1 MSNSNLVTRW
11 WPANPTNY
19 TQGREGNRIQGIVV
33 HHGATT
39 SLDSI
44 GSTFARANRNGS
56 AHYGVGGNQVH
67 QYVDEANTTWHCNN
81 WWGNLRTV
89 SIETTNSTG
98 APNWEI
104 ASDTFETLVK
114 LVADIAKRNN
124 LGRLWINPKADMPV
138 LSGHKDWYGAITAC
152 PGPSLYPRLQEIADR
167 ANAINFPPVIEVK
180 PMIVWIDISPLEL
193 TAKEKIDIID
203 LDTGADKGDIQ
214 AGMVISNLVQ
224 ETTVNGKKYYRTL
237 YSKTKGFNNGIL
249 AEALELI
256 IAPVP
261 LDSTING
268 ETRETDV
275 EIKVP
280 TIEESRPIAENEV
293 KEEAKK
299 DDGFGDDLAPVPG
312 VKPGMKPEEV
322 QKLIEEHKKNMEK
335 AEEIIG
341 EVNKDMEFSPKTK
354 MIVYLLGDL
363 LIIAGTQAPLVVA
376 LVNTTDAVTFG
387 QLLGQLLLS
396 TGTMLLFTFKLL
408 KKKGEKNV

>member
-19 TQGREGNRIQGIVV
+19 NVGHEGNRIRGIVV

-67 QYVDEANTTWHCNN
+67 QYVDEANTTWHCTN
-81 WWGNLRTV
+81 WWGNLRTI

-104 ASDTFETLVK
+104 APDTFETLVK

-124 LGRLWINPKADMPV
+124 LGRLWINPKADMPT
-138 LSGHKDWYGAITAC
+138 LSGHRDWYGAITAC

-167 ANAINFPPVIEVK
+167 ANEINFPPIVAK
-180 PMIVWIDISPLEL
+180 PSIVWVDITPFALK
-193 TAKEKIDIID
+193 AKEKIDIID
-203 LDTGADKGDIQ
+203 LDTGADKGDIL

-224 ETTVNGKKYYRTL
+224 EATVNGKKYYRTL

-249 AEALELI
+249 AEALE
-256 IAPVP
+256 PVVDP
-261 LDSTING
+261 VSPESIING
-268 ETRETDV
+268 GVRETDV

-280 TIEESRPIAENEV
+280 IEEERRPITEKEV

-312 VKPGMKPEEV
+312 VKPGMSPEQV

-335 AEEIIG
+335 GQEIMEEAGKNI
-341 EVNKDMEFSPKTK
+341 EFSPKTK

-376 LVNTTDAVTFG
+376 LINTTDVVTFG

-408 KKKGEKNV
+408 KKKDK

>member
-19 TQGREGNRIQGIVV
+19 TQGREGNKIQGIVV

-44 GSTFARANRNGS
+44 GTAFARAGRNGS
-56 AHYGVGGNQVH
+56 AHYGVSNNQIH
-67 QYVDEANTTWHCNN
+67 QYVDEANTTWHCSN
-81 WWGNLRTV
+81 WWGNVRTV
-89 SIETTNSTG
+89 GIETTNSTG
-98 APNWEI
+98 APNWGI
-104 ASDTFETLVK
+104 APDTFETLVK

-124 LGRLWINPKADMPV
+124 LGKLWINPKADMPV
-138 LSGHKDWYGAITAC
+138 LSGHKDWYGASTVC

-167 ANAINFPPVIEVK
+167 ANVINFPPVVEVK
-180 PMIVWIDISPLEL
+180 PVIAWVNIEPLSL
-193 TAKEKIDIID
+193 KAKEKIDILD
-203 LDTGADKGDIQ
+203 LDTGAAKGNIQ
-214 AGMVISNLVQ
+214 AGMTISNLLQ
-224 ETTVNGKKYYRTL
+224 EATVNGKKYYRTL

-249 AEALELI
+249 AEALEPI
-256 IAPVP
+256 DTVISPE
-261 LDSTING
+261 SIING
-268 ETRETDV
+268 EARETDV

-280 TIEESRPIAENEV
+280 NEDEKRPITENEV

-299 DDGFGDDLAPVPG
+299 DDGFGDDIAPVPG

-335 AEEIIG
+335 AEQIIG
-341 EVNKDMEFSPKTK
+341 EVNKDMDFSPKTK

-376 LVNTTDAVTFG
+376 LINTTDAVTFG

>member
-19 TQGREGNRIQGIVV
+19 TQGREGNKIQGIVV
-33 HHGATT
+33 HHAAST
-39 SLDSI
+39 SLESI
-44 GSTFARANRNGS
+44 GAAFARAGRNGS

-67 QYVDEANTTWHCNN
+67 QYVDEANTTWHCSN
-81 WWGNLRTV
+81 WWGNVRTV
-89 SIETTNSTG
+89 GIETTNSTG

-104 ASDTFETLVK
+104 APDTFETLVK

-124 LGRLWINPKADMPV
+124 LGRLWINPKADMPT
-138 LSGHKDWYGAITAC
+138 LSGHKDWYGASTVC

-167 ANAINFPPVIEVK
+167 ANAINFPPVVAK
-180 PMIVWIDISPLEL
+180 PSIVWVDVTPFALK
-193 TAKEKIDIID
+193 AKTKVDIID
-203 LDTGADKGDIQ
+203 LDTGADKGDIL

-224 ETTVNGKKYYRTL
+224 EATVNGKKYYRTL

-249 AEALELI
+249 AELLESI
-256 IAPVP
+256 DTATSPGSV
-261 LDSTING
+261 ING
-268 ETRETDV
+268 EVRETNM
-275 EIKVP
+275 EIKAP
-280 TIEESRPIAENEV
+280 TEEEKRPITEKEV

-299 DDGFGDDLAPVPG
+299 DDGFGDDIAPVPG

-322 QKLIEEHKKNMEK
+322 QKLIEEQKKNMDK

>member
-11 WPANPTNY
+11 WPANTTNY
-19 TQGREGNRIQGIVV
+19 TKGREGNKIQGIVV
-33 HHGATT
+33 HHAAST

-44 GSTFARANRNGS
+44 GAAFARAGRNGS
-56 AHYGVGGNQVH
+56 AHYGVGGNQIH
-67 QYVDEANTTWHCNN
+67 QYVDEANTTWHCSN
-81 WWGNLRTV
+81 WWGNVRTIG
-89 SIETTNSTG
+89 IETTNSTG

-104 ASDTFETLVK
+104 APDTFETLVK

-124 LGRLWINPKADMPV
+124 LGKLWINPKADMPT
-138 LSGHKDWYGAITAC
+138 LSGHKDWYGASTVC

-167 ANAINFPPVIEVK
+167 ANAINFPPVVAK
-180 PMIVWIDISPLEL
+180 PSIVWVDITPFALK
-193 TAKEKIDIID
+193 AKEKIDIID
-203 LDTGADKGDIQ
+203 LDTGTDKGDIQ
-214 AGMVISNLVQ
+214 AGMIISNLVQ

-249 AEALELI
+249 AEALEPMDTVASPESI
-256 IAPVP
+256 
-261 LDSTING
+261 ING
-268 ETRETDV
+268 EARETDV
-275 EIKVP
+275 EIKVSNEDEKRHI
-280 TIEESRPIAENEV
+280 TEKEV

-299 DDGFGDDLAPVPG
+299 DDGFGDDIAPVPG

-322 QKLIEEHKKNMEK
+322 QKLIEEQKKNMKK

-376 LVNTTDAVTFG
+376 LINTTDAVTFG

-408 KKKGEKNV
+408 KKKGEQNV

>member
-19 TQGREGNRIQGIVV
+19 TNGREGNKIQGIVV
-33 HHGATT
+33 HHAAST
-39 SLDSI
+39 SLDS
-44 GSTFARANRNGS
+44 NGS

-67 QYVDEANTTWHCNN
+67 QYVDEANTTWHCSN
-81 WWGNLRTV
+81 WWGNVRTV
-89 SIETTNSTG
+89 GIETTNSTG

-104 ASDTFETLVK
+104 TPDTFETLVK

-124 LGRLWINPKADMPV
+124 LGRLWINPKADMPT
-138 LSGHKDWYGAITAC
+138 LSGHKDWYGASTVC

-167 ANAINFPPVIEVK
+167 ANEINFPPIVAK
-180 PMIVWIDISPLEL
+180 PSIVWVDITPFALK
-193 TAKEKIDIID
+193 AKEKIDIID

-214 AGMVISNLVQ
+214 AEMVISNLVQ
-224 ETTVNGKKYYRTL
+224 EATVNGKKYYRTL

-249 AEALELI
+249 AEALESV
-256 IAPVP
+256 IAPVSP
-261 LDSTING
+261 ESIING
-268 ETRETDV
+268 GVRETDV

-280 TIEESRPIAENEV
+280 TEEEKRPITEKEV

-299 DDGFGDDLAPVPG
+299 DNGFGDDIAPVPG
-312 VKPGMKPEEV
+312 VKPGMKPEQV

-335 AEEIIG
+335 AKEIIG

-376 LVNTTDAVTFG
+376 LINTTDAVTFG

-408 KKKGEKNV
+408 KKKDK

>member
-1 MSNSNLVTRW
+1 MSNSNLTTRW

-19 TQGREGNRIQGIVV
+19 TKGREGNKIQGIVV
-33 HHGATT
+33 HHAAST

-44 GSTFARANRNGS
+44 GAAFCSCRTYGS
-56 AHYGVGGNQVH
+56 AHYGVGGNQIH
-67 QYVDEANTTWHCNN
+67 QYVDEANTTWHCSN
-81 WWGNLRTV
+81 WWGNVRTV
-89 SIETTNSTG
+89 GIETTNSTG
-98 APNWEI
+98 APNWDI

-124 LGRLWINPKADMPV
+124 LGKLWINPKADMPT
-138 LSGHKDWYGAITAC
+138 LSGHKDWYGAATVC

-167 ANAINFPPVIEVK
+167 ANAINFPPVVEK
-180 PMIVWIDISPLEL
+180 PSIVWVDITPFALK
-193 TAKEKIDIID
+193 AKEKIDILD

-224 ETTVNGKKYYRTL
+224 ETIVNGQKYYRTL

-249 AEALELI
+249 AEALEPI
-256 IAPVP
+256 DTATSPESI
-261 LDSTING
+261 ING
-268 ETRETDV
+268 EARETDV
-275 EIKVP
+275 EIKIP
-280 TIEESRPIAENEV
+280 NDDEKRPITEKEV

-299 DDGFGDDLAPVPG
+299 DDGFDDDLAPVPG
-312 VKPGMKPEEV
+312 VKPGMKPEQV
-322 QKLIEEHKKNMEK
+322 QKLIEEQKKNMEK
-335 AEEIIG
+335 AEEIID

-376 LVNTTDAVTFG
+376 LINTTDVVTFG

>member
-19 TQGREGNRIQGIVV
+19 NVGHEGNGIQGIVV

-67 QYVDEANTTWHCNN
+67 QYVDEANTTWHCTN
-81 WWGNLRTV
+81 WFGNLRTV

-104 ASDTFETLVK
+104 APDTFETLVK

-124 LGRLWINPKADMPV
+124 LGKLWINPNADMPR

-167 ANAINFPPVIEVK
+167 ANEINFPPSVAK
-180 PMIVWIDISPLEL
+180 PSIVWVDITPFALK
-193 TAKEKIDIID
+193 AKEKIDIID
-203 LDTGADKGDIQ
+203 LDTGADKGDIK

-224 ETTVNGKKYYRTL
+224 EATVNGKKYYRTL

-249 AEALELI
+249 AELLEPI
-256 IAPVP
+256 DTATSP
-261 LDSTING
+261 DSVING
-268 ETRETDV
+268 EVRETDV

-280 TIEESRPIAENEV
+280 TEEEKRPITEKEV

-322 QKLIEEHKKNMEK
+322 QKLIEEHKKIMEK
-335 AEEIIG
+335 GQEIMEEAGKNI
-341 EVNKDMEFSPKTK
+341 EFSARTKT
-354 MIVYLLGDL
+354 IVYLLGDL

-376 LVNTTDAVTFG
+376 LVNTTDVVTFG

-408 KKKGEKNV
+408 KKKDK

>member
-19 TQGREGNRIQGIVV
+19 TGGREGNKIQGIVV
-33 HHGATT
+33 HHAAST

-44 GSTFARANRNGS
+44 GAAFARAGRNGS
-56 AHYGVGGNQVH
+56 AHYGVRGNQIH
-67 QYVDEANTTWHCNN
+67 QYVDEANTTWHCSN
-81 WWGNLRTV
+81 WWGNVRTV
-89 SIETTNSTG
+89 GIETTNSTG

-124 LGRLWINPKADMPV
+124 LGRLWINPKADMPT
-138 LSGHKDWYGAITAC
+138 LSGHKDWYGAATVC

-167 ANAINFPPVIEVK
+167 ANAINFPPVVEK
-180 PMIVWIDISPLEL
+180 PSIVWVDITPFALE
-193 TAKEKIDIID
+193 AKEKIDILD

-224 ETTVNGKKYYRTL
+224 ETIVNGQKYYRTL

-249 AEALELI
+249 AEALEPI
-256 IAPVP
+256 DTATSPESI
-261 LDSTING
+261 ING
-268 ETRETDV
+268 EARETDV
-275 EIKVP
+275 EIKVSNEDEKRHI
-280 TIEESRPIAENEV
+280 TEKEV

-299 DDGFGDDLAPVPG
+299 DDGFGDDIAPVPG

-322 QKLIEEHKKNMEK
+322 QKLIEEQKKSMEK
-335 AEEIIG
+335 AEDIID

-376 LVNTTDAVTFG
+376 LINTTDAVTFG

-408 KKKGEKNV
+408 KKKGEQNV

>member
-11 WPANPTNY
+11 WPANQTNY
-19 TQGREGNRIQGIVV
+19 TKGREGNKIQGIVV
-33 HHGATT
+33 HHAAST

-44 GSTFARANRNGS
+44 GMAFSRAGRNGS
-56 AHYGVGGNQVH
+56 AHYGVGGNQIH
-67 QYVDEANTTWHCNN
+67 QYVDEADTTWHCSN
-81 WWGNLRTV
+81 WWGNVRTV
-89 SIETTNSTG
+89 GIETTNSTG

-104 ASDTFETLVK
+104 APDTFETLVK

-124 LGRLWINPKADMPV
+124 LGKIWINPNADMPT

-167 ANAINFPPVIEVK
+167 ANEINFPPIVAK
-180 PMIVWIDISPLEL
+180 PSIAWVDITPFALK
-193 TAKEKIDIID
+193 AKEKIDIID
-203 LDTGADKGDIQ
+203 LDTGADKGDIL

-224 ETTVNGKKYYRTL
+224 EATVNGKKYYRTL

-249 AEALELI
+249 AEALEPVV
-256 IAPVP
+256 APVSP
-261 LDSTING
+261 ESIING
-268 ETRETDV
+268 GVKETKA
-275 EIKVP
+275 EIKVS
-280 TIEESRPIAENEV
+280 TEYEKRPITEKEV

-299 DDGFGDDLAPVPG
+299 DNGFGDDPAPVPE
-312 VKPGMKPEEV
+312 VKPGMKPEQV
-322 QKLIEEHKKNMEK
+322 QKLIEEHKNNMEK
-335 AEEIIG
+335 GQEIMEEAGKNI
-341 EVNKDMEFSPKTK
+341 EFSARTK

-376 LVNTTDAVTFG
+376 LINTTDAVTFG

-408 KKKGEKNV
+408 KKKDK

>member
-19 TQGREGNRIQGIVV
+19 NVGHEGNRIQGIVV

-67 QYVDEANTTWHCNN
+67 QYVDEANTTWHCTN
-81 WWGNLRTV
+81 WFGNLRTV

-104 ASDTFETLVK
+104 APDTFETLVK

-124 LGRLWINPKADMPV
+124 LGKLWINPNADMPT
-138 LSGHKDWYGAITAC
+138 LSGHKDWYGAITVC

-167 ANAINFPPVIEVK
+167 ANEINFPPIVAK
-180 PMIVWIDISPLEL
+180 PSIAWVDITPFALK
-193 TAKEKIDIID
+193 AKEKIDIID
-203 LDTGADKGDIQ
+203 LDTGADKGDIL

-224 ETTVNGKKYYRTL
+224 EATVNGKKYYRTL

-249 AEALELI
+249 AEALESV
-256 IAPVP
+256 IAPVSP
-261 LDSTING
+261 ESIING
-268 ETRETDV
+268 GVRETDV

-280 TIEESRPIAENEV
+280 TEEEKRPITEKEVDIRYIAELMGHESLDTTKMYTHFSNP
-293 KEEAKK
+293 KLKK
-299 DDGFGDDLAPVPG
+299 
-312 VKPGMKPEEV
+312 
-322 QKLIEEHKKNMEK
+322 IYEK
-335 AEEIIG
+335 ALA
-341 EVNKDMEFSPKTK
+341 NF
-354 MIVYLLGDL
+354 
-363 LIIAGTQAPLVVA
+363 
-376 LVNTTDAVTFG
+376 
-387 QLLGQLLLS
+387 
-396 TGTMLLFTFKLL
+396 
-408 KKKGEKNV
+408 

>member
-1 MSNSNLVTRW
+1 MSNSNLATRW
-11 WPANPTNY
+11 WLANHTNY
-19 TQGREGNRIQGIVV
+19 TNGREGNKIQGIVV
-33 HHGATT
+33 HHAAST

-44 GSTFARANRNGS
+44 GAAFARAGRNGS
-56 AHYGVGGNQVH
+56 AHYGVAGDQVH

-104 ASDTFETLVK
+104 APDTFETLVK

-124 LGRLWINPKADMPV
+124 LGKLWVNPNADMPT
-138 LSGHKDWYGAITAC
+138 LSGHKDWYGAATVC
-152 PGPSLYPRLQEIADR
+152 PGPSLYPRLQEIANR
-167 ANAINFPPVIEVK
+167 ATAINFPPEPQRTPV
-180 PMIVWIDISPLEL
+180 VWVDITPFALK
-193 TAKEKIDIID
+193 AKTKVDIID

-214 AGMVISNLVQ
+214 AGIVISNLVQ
-224 ETTVNGKKYYRTL
+224 ETTAVGKKYYRTL

-249 AEALELI
+249 AEALEPVV
-256 IAPVP
+256 APVSP
-261 LDSTING
+261 DSVING
-268 ETRETDV
+268 GVKETKA
-275 EIKVP
+275 EIKVS
-280 TIEESRPIAENEV
+280 TEEEKRPITEKEV

-299 DDGFGDDLAPVPG
+299 DDGFGDDIAPVPG
-312 VKPGMKPEEV
+312 VKPGMKPEQV

-354 MIVYLLGDL
+354 MVVYLLGDL

-376 LVNTTDAVTFG
+376 LINTTDIVTFG

-408 KKKGEKNV
+408 KKKDK

>member
-11 WPANPTNY
+11 WSANPTNY
-19 TQGREGNRIQGIVV
+19 NVGHEGNRIQGIVV

-67 QYVDEANTTWHCNN
+67 QYVDEANTTWHCTN
-81 WWGNLRTV
+81 WFGNLRTV

-104 ASDTFETLVK
+104 APDTFETLVK

-124 LGRLWINPKADMPV
+124 LGRLWINPKADMPT

-167 ANAINFPPVIEVK
+167 ANAINFPPVVAK
-180 PMIVWIDISPLEL
+180 PSIVWVDITPFALK
-193 TAKEKIDIID
+193 AKAKVDIID

-214 AGMVISNLVQ
+214 AGIVISNLVQ

-249 AEALELI
+249 AEALEPVV
-256 IAPVP
+256 APVP
-261 LDSTING
+261 PESIING
-268 ETRETDV
+268 GVKETKA
-275 EIKVP
+275 EIKVS
-280 TIEESRPIAENEV
+280 TEYEKRPITEKEV

-322 QKLIEEHKKNMEK
+322 QKLIEEHKKNMEEAK
-335 AEEIIG
+335 EIID

-354 MIVYLLGDL
+354 MVVYLLGDL

-376 LVNTTDAVTFG
+376 LINTTDVVTFG

-408 KKKGEKNV
+408 KKKDK

>member
-1 MSNSNLVTRW
+1 MSNSNLVKRW
-11 WPANPTNY
+11 WSANSTNY
-19 TQGREGNRIQGIVV
+19 NVGREGNKVQGIVV
-33 HHGATT
+33 HHAAST

-44 GSTFARANRNGS
+44 GSTFARAYRNGS
-56 AHYGVGGNQVH
+56 AHYGVGGNQIH
-67 QYVDEANTTWHCNN
+67 QYVDENNTTWHCNN

-104 ASDTFETLVK
+104 APDTFETLVK
-114 LVADIAKRNN
+114 MVADIAKRNN
-124 LGRLWINPKADMPV
+124 LGKLWVNPNADMPT
-138 LSGHKDWYGAITAC
+138 LSGHKDWYGASTVC

-167 ANAINFPPVIEVK
+167 ANAINFPPEPQRVPV
-180 PMIVWIDISPLEL
+180 VWIDITPFALK
-193 TAKEKIDIID
+193 AKTKVDIID

-224 ETTVNGKKYYRTL
+224 EATVNGKKYYRTL

-249 AEALELI
+249 AEALEPVV
-256 IAPVP
+256 APVSP
-261 LDSTING
+261 ESIING
-268 ETRETDV
+268 GVRETDV

-280 TIEESRPIAENEV
+280 TEEEKRPITEKEV

-312 VKPGMKPEEV
+312 VKPGMKPEQV

-341 EVNKDMEFSPKTK
+341 EVNKDMEFSPRTK

-376 LVNTTDAVTFG
+376 LINTTDVVTFG

-408 KKKGEKNV
+408 KKKDK

>member
-19 TQGREGNRIQGIVV
+19 TGGREGNKIQGIVV
-33 HHGATT
+33 HHAAST

-44 GSTFARANRNGS
+44 GAAFARAGRNGS
-56 AHYGVGGNQVH
+56 AHYGVGGNQIH
-67 QYVDEANTTWHCNN
+67 QYVDEANTTWHCSN
-81 WWGNLRTV
+81 WWGNVRTV
-89 SIETTNSTG
+89 GIETTNSTG

-104 ASDTFETLVK
+104 APDTFETLVK

-124 LGRLWINPKADMPV
+124 LGKLWINPKADMPT
-138 LSGHKDWYGAITAC
+138 LSGHKDWYGASTVC

-167 ANAINFPPVIEVK
+167 ANAINFPPVVESKPVVVWVNIE
-180 PMIVWIDISPLEL
+180 PLAL
-193 TAKEKIDIID
+193 KAKEKIDIID
-203 LDTGADKGDIQ
+203 LDTGADKGDIL

-224 ETTVNGKKYYRTL
+224 EATVNGKKYYRTL

-249 AEALELI
+249 AEALEPMV
-256 IAPVP
+256 APVSP
-261 LDSTING
+261 DSVING
-268 ETRETDV
+268 GVKETKP
-275 EIKVP
+275 EIKVS
-280 TIEESRPIAENEV
+280 TEEEKRPITEKEV

-299 DDGFGDDLAPVPG
+299 DDGFGDDIAPVPG

-322 QKLIEEHKKNMEK
+322 QKLIEEQKKNMEK
-335 AEEIIG
+335 SEEIID

-376 LVNTTDAVTFG
+376 LVNTTDVVTFG

>member
-19 TQGREGNRIQGIVV
+19 NVGHEGNRIQGIVV

-56 AHYGVGGNQVH
+56 AHYGVCGNQVH
-67 QYVDEANTTWHCNN
+67 QYVDEANTAWHCTN
-81 WWGNLRTV
+81 WFGNLRTV

-104 ASDTFETLVK
+104 APDTFETLVK

-124 LGRLWINPKADMPV
+124 LGKLWINPNADMPT
-138 LSGHKDWYGAITAC
+138 LSGHKDWYGAITVC

-167 ANAINFPPVIEVK
+167 ANEINFPPIVAK
-180 PMIVWIDISPLEL
+180 PSIVWVDITPFALK
-193 TAKEKIDIID
+193 AKEKIDIID
-203 LDTGADKGDIQ
+203 LDTGADKGDIL

-224 ETTVNGKKYYRTL
+224 EATVNGKKYYRTL

-249 AEALELI
+249 AEALE
-256 IAPVP
+256 PVVSSVSP
-261 LDSTING
+261 ESIING
-268 ETRETDV
+268 GVRETDV

-280 TIEESRPIAENEV
+280 TEEEKRPITEKEV

-312 VKPGMKPEEV
+312 VKPGMKPEQV
-322 QKLIEEHKKNMEK
+322 QKLIEEHKKNMDK

-408 KKKGEKNV
+408 KKKDK

>member
-19 TQGREGNRIQGIVV
+19 TRGHEGNKIQGIVV
-33 HHGATT
+33 HHAAST

-44 GSTFARANRNGS
+44 GIAFARAGRNGS

-67 QYVDEANTTWHCNN
+67 QYVDETNTTWHCSN
-81 WWGNLRTV
+81 WWGNVRTIG
-89 SIETTNSTG
+89 IETTNSTG
-98 APNWEI
+98 APSWEI
-104 ASDTFETLVK
+104 APDTFETLVK

-124 LGRLWINPKADMPV
+124 LGKLWINPKADMPT
-138 LSGHKDWYGAITAC
+138 LSGHKDWYGATTVC

-167 ANAINFPPVIEVK
+167 ANAINYPPVVVK
-180 PMIVWIDISPLEL
+180 PSIVWVDVTPFALK
-193 TAKEKIDIID
+193 AKAKVDIID

-237 YSKTKGFNNGIL
+237 YSKAKGFNNGIL
-249 AEALELI
+249 AEALE
-256 IAPVP
+256 PVVVP
-261 LDSTING
+261 VSPESVING
-268 ETRETDV
+268 EARETDV

-280 TIEESRPIAENEV
+280 SEEEKRPITEKEV

-299 DDGFGDDLAPVPG
+299 DDGLGDDLAPVPG
-312 VKPGMKPEEV
+312 VKPGMSPEQV

-335 AEEIIG
+335 GQEIMEEAGKNI
-341 EVNKDMEFSPKTK
+341 EFSEKTK
-354 MIVYLLGDL
+354 VAVYLLGDL

-376 LVNTTDAVTFG
+376 LLNTTDTVTFG

-408 KKKGEKNV
+408 KKKGDKNV

>member
-19 TQGREGNRIQGIVV
+19 TRSREGHRIEGIVV

-44 GSTFARANRNGS
+44 GSSFARAGRNGS
-56 AHYGVGGNQVH
+56 AHYGIVGNQVH
-67 QYVDEANTTWHCNN
+67 QYVDETSTTWHCNN
-81 WWGNLRTV
+81 WFGNTRTV

-104 ASDTFETLVK
+104 APDTFETLVK

-124 LGRLWINPKADMPV
+124 LGRLWINPKADMPT
-138 LSGHKDWYGAITAC
+138 LSGHKDWYGAATVC

-167 ANAINFPPVIEVK
+167 ANAINFPPVVVK
-180 PMIVWIDISPLEL
+180 PVIAWVDITPLVL
-193 TAKEKIDIID
+193 KAKTKVDIID

-214 AGMVISNLVQ
+214 AGLVISNLVQ

-237 YSKTKGFNNGIL
+237 YSKTNGFNNGIL
-249 AEALELI
+249 AEALEPVV
-256 IAPVP
+256 APVSP
-261 LDSTING
+261 ESIING
-268 ETRETDV
+268 GVKETKA
-275 EIKVP
+275 EIKVS
-280 TIEESRPIAENEV
+280 TEEEKRPITEKEV

-322 QKLIEEHKKNMEK
+322 QKLIEEHKKNMEEAK
-335 AEEIIG
+335 EIID

-354 MIVYLLGDL
+354 MVVYLLGDL

-376 LVNTTDAVTFG
+376 LINTTDVVTFG

-408 KKKGEKNV
+408 KKKDK

>member
-11 WPANPTNY
+11 WPANQTNY
-19 TQGREGNRIQGIVV
+19 NWGREGKKIQGIVV

-56 AHYGVGGNQVH
+56 AHYGVGGSQIH
-67 QYVDEANTTWHCNN
+67 QYVDEANTAWHCTN
-81 WWGNLRTV
+81 WYGNTRTV
-89 SIETTNSTG
+89 SVETTNSTG

-104 ASDTFETLVK
+104 APDAFETLVK

-138 LSGHKDWYGAITAC
+138 LSGHKDWYGASTVC

-167 ANAINFPPVIEVK
+167 ANAINFPPVVAK
-180 PMIVWIDISPLEL
+180 PSIIWVDITPFALK
-193 TAKEKIDIID
+193 AKEKIGIID

-214 AGMVISNLVQ
+214 AGVVISNLVQ
-224 ETTVNGKKYYRTL
+224 EATVNGKKYYRTL

-249 AEALELI
+249 AEALE
-256 IAPVP
+256 PVNTEASP
-261 LDSTING
+261 ESIING
-268 ETRETDV
+268 EARETDV
-275 EIKVP
+275 EIKIP
-280 TIEESRPIAENEV
+280 NDDEKRPITEKEV

-299 DDGFGDDLAPVPG
+299 DDGFGDDIAPVPG

-335 AEEIIG
+335 AEQIIG

-376 LVNTTDAVTFG
+376 LINTTDAATFG

>member
-19 TQGREGNRIQGIVV
+19 NVGHEGNRIQGIVV

-67 QYVDEANTTWHCNN
+67 QYVDEANTTWHCTN
-81 WWGNLRTV
+81 WFGNLRTV

-104 ASDTFETLVK
+104 APDTFETLVK

-124 LGRLWINPKADMPV
+124 LGKLWINPNADMPT

-167 ANAINFPPVIEVK
+167 ANEINFPPIVAK
-180 PMIVWIDISPLEL
+180 PSIAWVDITPFALK
-193 TAKEKIDIID
+193 AKEKIDIID
-203 LDTGADKGDIQ
+203 LDTGADKGDIL

-224 ETTVNGKKYYRTL
+224 EATVNGKKYYRTL

-249 AEALELI
+249 AEALEPVV
-256 IAPVP
+256 APVSP
-261 LDSTING
+261 ESIING
-268 ETRETDV
+268 GVRETDV
-275 EIKVP
+275 EIK
-280 TIEESRPIAENEV
+280 ISDEYEKRPITEKEV

-299 DDGFGDDLAPVPG
+299 DDGFGDDIAPVPG

-322 QKLIEEHKKNMEK
+322 QKLIEEHKKNMEEAK
-335 AEEIIG
+335 EIID

-376 LVNTTDAVTFG
+376 LINTTDAVTFG

-408 KKKGEKNV
+408 KKKDK

>member
-19 TQGREGNRIQGIVV
+19 NVGHEGNRIQGIVV

-67 QYVDEANTTWHCNN
+67 QYVDEANTAWHCTN
-81 WWGNLRTV
+81 WFGNLRTV

-104 ASDTFETLVK
+104 APDTFETLVK

-124 LGRLWINPKADMPV
+124 LGKLWINPNADMPT
-138 LSGHKDWYGAITAC
+138 LSGHKDWYGAITVC

-167 ANAINFPPVIEVK
+167 ANEINFPPIVAK
-180 PMIVWIDISPLEL
+180 PSIVWVDITPFALK
-193 TAKEKIDIID
+193 AKEKIDIID
-203 LDTGADKGDIQ
+203 LDTGADKGDIL

-224 ETTVNGKKYYRTL
+224 EATVNGKKYYRTL

-249 AEALELI
+249 AEALESV
-256 IAPVP
+256 IAPVSP
-261 LDSTING
+261 ESIING
-268 ETRETDV
+268 GVRETDV

-280 TIEESRPIAENEV
+280 NEEEKRPITEKEV

-299 DDGFGDDLAPVPG
+299 DNGFGDDIAPVPG
-312 VKPGMKPEEV
+312 VKPGMNPEQV
-322 QKLIEEHKKNMEK
+322 QKLIEEHKKNMDK
-335 AEEIIG
+335 AEEIID
-341 EVNKDMEFSPKTK
+341 EVGKNIEFSPKTK

-376 LVNTTDAVTFG
+376 LINTTDVVTFG

-408 KKKGEKNV
+408 KKKDK

>member
-1 MSNSNLVTRW
+1 MSNSNLVTKW
-11 WPANPTNY
+11 WPANQTNY
-19 TQGREGNRIQGIVV
+19 NWGREGKKIQGIVV

-56 AHYGVGGNQVH
+56 AHYGVGGSQVH
-67 QYVDEANTTWHCNN
+67 QYVDEANTTWHCTN
-81 WWGNLRTV
+81 WYGNTRTV
-89 SIETTNSTG
+89 SIETTNSTA
-98 APNWEI
+98 APDWEI
-104 ASDTFETLVK
+104 APDTFETLVK

-138 LSGHKDWYGAITAC
+138 LSGHKDWYGASTVC

-180 PMIVWIDISPLEL
+180 PMIAWIDISPLEL

-256 IAPVP
+256 VAPVP
-261 LDSTING
+261 LGSTING

-280 TIEESRPIAENEV
+280 TIEESRPITENEV

-354 MIVYLLGDL
+354 MIVY
-363 LIIAGTQAPLVVA
+363 
-376 LVNTTDAVTFG
+376 
-387 QLLGQLLLS
+387 
-396 TGTMLLFTFKLL
+396 
-408 KKKGEKNV
+408 

>member
-1 MSNSNLVTRW
+1 MSNSNLTTRW

-19 TQGREGNRIQGIVV
+19 NVGHEGNRIQGIVV

-44 GSTFARANRNGS
+44 GSTFARAYRNGS
-56 AHYGVGGNQVH
+56 AHYGVGGNHIH
-67 QYVDEANTTWHCNN
+67 QYVDEANTTWHCTN
-81 WWGNLRTV
+81 WFGNLRTV
-89 SIETTNSTG
+89 SVETTNSTG

-104 ASDTFETLVK
+104 APDTFETLVK

-124 LGRLWINPKADMPV
+124 LGKLWINPKADMPT
-138 LSGHKDWYGAITAC
+138 LSGHKDWYGAITVC

-167 ANAINFPPVIEVK
+167 ANEINFPPIVAK
-180 PMIVWIDISPLEL
+180 PSIVWVDITPFALK
-193 TAKEKIDIID
+193 AKEKIDIID

-224 ETTVNGKKYYRTL
+224 EATVNGKKYYRTL

-249 AEALELI
+249 AEALEPVV
-256 IAPVP
+256 APVSP
-261 LDSTING
+261 DSVING
-268 ETRETDV
+268 GARETDV
-275 EIKVP
+275 EIK
-280 TIEESRPIAENEV
+280 ISDEYEKRPITEKEV

-322 QKLIEEHKKNMEK
+322 QKLIEEHKNNMEK
-335 AEEIIG
+335 GQEIMEEAGKNI
-341 EVNKDMEFSPKTK
+341 EFSPKTK

-376 LVNTTDAVTFG
+376 LLNTTDPVTFG

>member
-19 TQGREGNRIQGIVV
+19 TRGREGNKIQGIVV
-33 HHGATT
+33 HHAAST

-44 GSTFARANRNGS
+44 GMAFARAGRNGS

-67 QYVDEANTTWHCNN
+67 QYVDEANTTWHCSN
-81 WWGNLRTV
+81 WWGNVRTIG
-89 SIETTNSTG
+89 IETTNSTG

-104 ASDTFETLVK
+104 APDTFETLVK

-124 LGRLWINPKADMPV
+124 LGKLWINPKADMPT
-138 LSGHKDWYGAITAC
+138 LSGHKDWYGAITVC

-167 ANAINFPPVIEVK
+167 ANVINFPPVVVK
-180 PMIVWIDISPLEL
+180 PSIVWVDVTPFALK
-193 TAKEKIDIID
+193 AKEKIDIID

-249 AEALELI
+249 AEALE
-256 IAPVP
+256 AVNTAASPESV
-261 LDSTING
+261 ING
-268 ETRETDV
+268 EARETDV

-280 TIEESRPIAENEV
+280 SEEEKRPITEKEV

-312 VKPGMKPEEV
+312 VKPGMKPEQV
-322 QKLIEEHKKNMEK
+322 QKLIEEHKNNMEK
-335 AEEIIG
+335 GQEIMEEAGKNI
-341 EVNKDMEFSPKTK
+341 EFSARTK

-363 LIIAGTQAPLVVA
+363 LIITGTQAPLVVA
-376 LVNTTDAVTFG
+376 LINTTDVVTFG

>member
-19 TQGREGNRIQGIVV
+19 TNGRESNKIQGIVV
-33 HHGATT
+33 HHAAST

-44 GSTFARANRNGS
+44 GAAFARAGRNGS

-67 QYVDEANTTWHCNN
+67 QYVDEVNTTWHCSN
-81 WWGNLRTV
+81 WWGNVRTV
-89 SIETTNSTG
+89 GIETTNSTG
-98 APNWEI
+98 APNWDI
-104 ASDTFETLVK
+104 APDTFETLVK

-124 LGRLWINPKADMPV
+124 LGKLWINPKADMPT
-138 LSGHKDWYGAITAC
+138 LSGHKDWYGASTVC

-167 ANAINFPPVIEVK
+167 ANAINFPPVVAK
-180 PMIVWIDISPLEL
+180 PSIIWVDITPFALK
-193 TAKEKIDIID
+193 AKEKIDIID
-203 LDTGADKGDIQ
+203 LDTSADKGDIL

-224 ETTVNGKKYYRTL
+224 EATVNGKKYYRTL

-249 AEALELI
+249 AEALEPMV
-256 IAPVP
+256 APVSP
-261 LDSTING
+261 DSVING
-268 ETRETDV
+268 GVKETKP
-275 EIKVP
+275 EIKVS
-280 TIEESRPIAENEV
+280 TEEEKQPITEKEV

-322 QKLIEEHKKNMEK
+322 QKLIEEHRKNMEK
-335 AEEIIG
+335 GQEIMEEAG
-341 EVNKDMEFSPKTK
+341 AAMEFSPRTK

-363 LIIAGTQAPLVVA
+363 LIIAGTQAPLVIA
-376 LVNTTDAVTFG
+376 LLNTTDPVTFG

>member
-1 MSNSNLVTRW
+1 MSNSNLVARW

-19 TQGREGNRIQGIVV
+19 TNGREGNKIQGIVT
-33 HHGATT
+33 HHAAST

-44 GSTFARANRNGS
+44 GAAFARAGRNGS
-56 AHYGVGGNQVH
+56 AHYGVAGNQVH

-104 ASDTFETLVK
+104 APDTFETLVK

-124 LGRLWINPKADMPV
+124 LGKLWVNPNADMPT
-138 LSGHKDWYGAITAC
+138 LSGHKDWYGASTVC

-167 ANAINFPPVIEVK
+167 ANAINFPPESQRVSV
-180 PMIVWIDISPLEL
+180 VWVDITPFALKAR
-193 TAKEKIDIID
+193 TKVDIID

-214 AGMVISNLVQ
+214 AGMVINNLVQ
-224 ETTVNGKKYYRTL
+224 EATVNGKKYYRTL

-249 AEALELI
+249 AEALE
-256 IAPVP
+256 PVNTATSP
-261 LDSTING
+261 DSIING
-268 ETRETDV
+268 GVRETDV
-275 EIKVP
+275 EIRVS
-280 TIEESRPIAENEV
+280 TEEEKRPITEKEV

-299 DDGFGDDLAPVPG
+299 DNGFGDDIAPVPG
-312 VKPGMKPEEV
+312 VKPGMKPEQV

-335 AEEIIG
+335 AEEIID
-341 EVNKDMEFSPKTK
+341 EVGKNIEFSPKTK

-376 LVNTTDAVTFG
+376 LINTTDAVTFG

-408 KKKGEKNV
+408 KKKDK

>member
-19 TQGREGNRIQGIVV
+19 TKGREGNKIQGIVV
-33 HHGATT
+33 HHAAST

-44 GSTFARANRNGS
+44 GAAFARAGRNGS
-56 AHYGVGGNQVH
+56 AHYGVGGNQIH
-67 QYVDEANTTWHCNN
+67 QYVDEANTTWHCSN
-81 WWGNLRTV
+81 WWGNVRTV
-89 SIETTNSTG
+89 GIETTNSTG

-104 ASDTFETLVK
+104 APDTFETLVK

-124 LGRLWINPKADMPV
+124 LGKLWINPKADIPT
-138 LSGHKDWYGAITAC
+138 LSGHKDWYGASTVC

-167 ANAINFPPVIEVK
+167 ANAINFPPVVAK
-180 PMIVWIDISPLEL
+180 PSIIWVDITPFALK
-193 TAKEKIDIID
+193 AKEKIDIID
-203 LDTGADKGDIQ
+203 LDTGADKGDLQ
-214 AGMVISNLVQ
+214 AGVVISNLVQ
-224 ETTVNGKKYYRTL
+224 EATVNGKKYYRTL

-249 AEALELI
+249 AEALE
-256 IAPVP
+256 PVNTEASP
-261 LDSTING
+261 ESIING
-268 ETRETDV
+268 EARETDV

-280 TIEESRPIAENEV
+280 NDDEKRPITEKEV

-299 DDGFGDDLAPVPG
+299 DDGFDDDLAPVPG
-312 VKPGMKPEEV
+312 VKPGMKPEQV
-322 QKLIEEHKKNMEK
+322 QKLIEEQKKNMEK
-335 AEEIIG
+335 SEEIID
-341 EVNKDMEFSPKTK
+341 EVNKDMEFSPKAK

>member
-11 WPANPTNY
+11 WPANLTNY
-19 TQGREGNRIQGIVV
+19 TKGRDSNKIQGIVV
-33 HHGATT
+33 HHAAST

-44 GSTFARANRNGS
+44 GMAFSRAGRNGS
-56 AHYGVGGNQVH
+56 AHYGVGGNQIH
-67 QYVDEANTTWHCNN
+67 QYVDEADTTWHCTN
-81 WWGNLRTV
+81 WYGNTRTV
-89 SIETTNSTG
+89 SIETTNSTA
-98 APNWEI
+98 APDWEI
-104 ASDTFETLVK
+104 APDTFETLVK

-138 LSGHKDWYGAITAC
+138 LSGHKDWYGASTVC

-180 PMIVWIDISPLEL
+180 PMIAWIDISPLEL

-256 IAPVP
+256 VTPVP

-280 TIEESRPIAENEV
+280 TIEESRPITENEV

-299 DDGFGDDLAPVPG
+299 DDGFGDDLSPVPG

-341 EVNKDMEFSPKTK
+341 EVSKDMEFSTKTK

-376 LVNTTDAVTFG
+376 LINTTDAVTFG

-408 KKKGEKNV
+408 KKKDK

>member
-19 TQGREGNRIQGIVV
+19 TQGREGNKIQGIVV
-33 HHGATT
+33 HHAAST
-39 SLDSI
+39 SLESI
-44 GSTFARANRNGS
+44 GAAFARAGRNGS

-67 QYVDEANTTWHCNN
+67 QYVDEANTTWHCSN
-81 WWGNLRTV
+81 WWGNVRTV
-89 SIETTNSTG
+89 GIETTNSTG

-104 ASDTFETLVK
+104 APDTFETLVK

-124 LGRLWINPKADMPV
+124 LGRLWINPKADMPT
-138 LSGHKDWYGAITAC
+138 LSGHKDWYGASTVC

-167 ANAINFPPVIEVK
+167 ANAINFPPVVAK
-180 PMIVWIDISPLEL
+180 PSIVWVDVTPFALK
-193 TAKEKIDIID
+193 AKTKVDIID
-203 LDTGADKGDIQ
+203 LDTGADKGDIL

-224 ETTVNGKKYYRTL
+224 EATVNGKKYYRTL

-249 AEALELI
+249 AELLESI
-256 IAPVP
+256 DTATSPGSV
-261 LDSTING
+261 ING
-268 ETRETDV
+268 EVRETNM
-275 EIKVP
+275 EIKAP
-280 TIEESRPIAENEV
+280 TEEEKRPITEKEV

-299 DDGFGDDLAPVPG
+299 DDGFGDDIAPVPG

-322 QKLIEEHKKNMEK
+322 QKLIEEQKKNMEK

-376 LVNTTDAVTFG
+376 LVNTTDVVTFG

-408 KKKGEKNV
+408 KKKDK

>member
-1 MSNSNLVTRW
+1 MSNSNLATRW

-19 TQGREGNRIQGIVV
+19 TQGREGNKIQGIVV
-33 HHGATT
+33 HHAAST

-44 GSTFARANRNGS
+44 GAAFARAGRNGS
-56 AHYGVGGNQVH
+56 AHYGVGGNQIH
-67 QYVDEANTTWHCNN
+67 QYVDEANTTWHCSN
-81 WWGNLRTV
+81 WWGNVRTV
-89 SIETTNSTG
+89 GIETTNSTG
-98 APNWEI
+98 APNWDI
-104 ASDTFETLVK
+104 APDTFETLVK

-124 LGRLWINPKADMPV
+124 LGRLWINPKADMPT
-138 LSGHKDWYGAITAC
+138 LSGHKDWYGASTVC

-167 ANAINFPPVIEVK
+167 ANAINFPPEPQRVSV
-180 PMIVWIDISPLEL
+180 VWVDITPFALK
-193 TAKEKIDIID
+193 AKSKVDIID
-203 LDTGADKGDIQ
+203 LDTGADKGDIL

-224 ETTVNGKKYYRTL
+224 EATVNGKKYYRTL

-249 AEALELI
+249 AELLESIDTATSPGL
-256 IAPVP
+256 V
-261 LDSTING
+261 ING
-268 ETRETDV
+268 EVRETGV

-280 TIEESRPIAENEV
+280 TEEEKRPITEKEV

-299 DDGFGDDLAPVPG
+299 DDGFCDDLAPVPG

-335 AEEIIG
+335 AEEIID

-376 LVNTTDAVTFG
+376 LLNTTDAVTFG

-408 KKKGEKNV
+408 KKKDK

>member
-19 TQGREGNRIQGIVV
+19 NVGHEGNRIQGIVV

-67 QYVDEANTTWHCNN
+67 QYVDEANTTWHCTN
-81 WWGNLRTV
+81 WFGNLRTV

-104 ASDTFETLVK
+104 APDTFETLVK

-124 LGRLWINPKADMPV
+124 LGKLWINPNADMPT
-138 LSGHKDWYGAITAC
+138 LSGHKDWYGASTVC

-167 ANAINFPPVIEVK
+167 ANAINFPPEPQRVPV
-180 PMIVWIDISPLEL
+180 VWVDITPFALK
-193 TAKEKIDIID
+193 AKTKVDIID
-203 LDTGADKGDIQ
+203 LDTGADKGDIL

-224 ETTVNGKKYYRTL
+224 EATVNGKKYYRTL

-249 AEALELI
+249 AEALESV
-256 IAPVP
+256 IAPVSP
-261 LDSTING
+261 ESIING
-268 ETRETDV
+268 GVRETDV

-280 TIEESRPIAENEV
+280 TEEEKRPITEKEV

-312 VKPGMKPEEV
+312 VKPGMKPEQV
-322 QKLIEEHKKNMEK
+322 QKLIEEHKKNMDN

-408 KKKGEKNV
+408 KKKDK

>member
-19 TQGREGNRIQGIVV
+19 TGGREGNKIQGIVV
-33 HHGATT
+33 HHAAST

-44 GSTFARANRNGS
+44 GAAFARAGRNGS
-56 AHYGVGGNQVH
+56 AHYGVGGNQIH
-67 QYVDEANTTWHCNN
+67 QYVDEANTTWHCSN
-81 WWGNLRTV
+81 WWGNVRTV
-89 SIETTNSTG
+89 GIETTNSTG

-124 LGRLWINPKADMPV
+124 LGRLWINPKADTPT
-138 LSGHKDWYGAITAC
+138 LSGHKDWYGAATVC

-167 ANAINFPPVIEVK
+167 ANAINFPSVVEAKPVVVWVDIE
-180 PMIVWIDISPLEL
+180 PLSL
-193 TAKEKIDIID
+193 KAKEKIDIID
-203 LDTGADKGDIQ
+203 LDTGADKGDIL
-214 AGMVISNLVQ
+214 AGAVISNLVQ
-224 ETTVNGKKYYRTL
+224 ETTVNSKKYYRTL

-249 AEALELI
+249 AEALE
-256 IAPVP
+256 PVVSSVSP
-261 LDSTING
+261 ESIING
-268 ETRETDV
+268 GARETDV

-280 TIEESRPIAENEV
+280 TEEEKRSITEKEV

-299 DDGFGDDLAPVPG
+299 DDGFGDDIAPVPG

-322 QKLIEEHKKNMEK
+322 QKLIEEQKKNMEK
-335 AEEIIG
+335 SEEIID

>member
-19 TQGREGNRIQGIVV
+19 TRGREGNRIEGIVV

-44 GSTFARANRNGS
+44 GSSFARAGRNGS
-56 AHYGVGGNQVH
+56 AHYGIVGNQVH
-67 QYVDEANTTWHCNN
+67 QYADEASTTWHCNN
-81 WWGNLRTV
+81 WFGNTRTV

-104 ASDTFETLVK
+104 APDTFETLVK

-124 LGRLWINPKADMPV
+124 LGKLWINPKVDMPV
-138 LSGHKDWYGAITAC
+138 LSGHKDWYGASTVC

-167 ANAINFPPVIEVK
+167 ANAINFPPEPQRVPV
-180 PMIVWIDISPLEL
+180 VWVDITPFALK
-193 TAKEKIDIID
+193 AKTKVDIID

-224 ETTVNGKKYYRTL
+224 EATVNGKKYYRTL

-249 AEALELI
+249 AEALE
-256 IAPVP
+256 PVVASVSP
-261 LDSTING
+261 DSVING
-268 ETRETDV
+268 GVRETDV
-275 EIKVP
+275 EIK
-280 TIEESRPIAENEV
+280 ISDEYEKRPITEKEV

-312 VKPGMKPEEV
+312 VKPGMSPEQV

-335 AEEIIG
+335 AEEIID

-354 MIVYLLGDL
+354 MVVYLLGDL

-376 LVNTTDAVTFG
+376 LINTTDVVTFG

-408 KKKGEKNV
+408 KKKDK

>member
-1 MSNSNLVTRW
+1 MSNSNLTTRW

-19 TQGREGNRIQGIVV
+19 TNGREGNRIQGIVV
-33 HHGATT
+33 HHAAST

-44 GSTFARANRNGS
+44 GTAFARAGRNGS

-67 QYVDEANTTWHCNN
+67 QYVDEANTTWHCSN
-81 WWGNLRTV
+81 WWGNVRTV
-89 SIETTNSTG
+89 GIETTNSTG

-104 ASDTFETLVK
+104 APDTFETLVK

-124 LGRLWINPKADMPV
+124 LGRLWINPKADMPT
-138 LSGHKDWYGAITAC
+138 LSGHKDWYGAATVC

-167 ANAINFPPVIEVK
+167 ANAINFPPVVAK
-180 PMIVWIDISPLEL
+180 PSIIWVDITPFALK
-193 TAKEKIDIID
+193 AKEKIDIID
-203 LDTGADKGDIQ
+203 LDTGADKGDLQ
-214 AGMVISNLVQ
+214 AGVVISNLVQ
-224 ETTVNGKKYYRTL
+224 EAIVNGKKYYRTL

-249 AEALELI
+249 AEALE
-256 IAPVP
+256 PVNTEASP
-261 LDSTING
+261 ESIING
-268 ETRETDV
+268 EARETDV

-280 TIEESRPIAENEV
+280 NDDEKRPITEKEV

-299 DDGFGDDLAPVPG
+299 DDGFDDDLAPVPG
-312 VKPGMKPEEV
+312 VKPGMKPEQV
-322 QKLIEEHKKNMEK
+322 QKLIEEQKKNMEK
-335 AEEIIG
+335 AEEIID
-341 EVNKDMEFSPKTK
+341 EVNKDMEFSPKAK

>member
-19 TQGREGNRIQGIVV
+19 TNGREGNKIQGIVT
-33 HHGATT
+33 HHAAST

-44 GSTFARANRNGS
+44 GAAFARAGRNGS
-56 AHYGVGGNQVH
+56 AHYGVAGNQVH

-104 ASDTFETLVK
+104 APDTFETLVK

-124 LGRLWINPKADMPV
+124 LGKLWVNPNADMPT
-138 LSGHKDWYGAITAC
+138 LSGHKDWYGAATVC

-167 ANAINFPPVIEVK
+167 ANEINFPPVVAK
-180 PMIVWIDISPLEL
+180 PSIVWVDITPFALK
-193 TAKEKIDIID
+193 AKEKIDIID
-203 LDTGADKGDIQ
+203 LDTGADKGDIL
-214 AGMVISNLVQ
+214 AGAVISNLVQ

-249 AEALELI
+249 AEALEPMGTITFPDRL
-256 IAPVP
+256 
-261 LDSTING
+261 ING
-268 ETRETDV
+268 EVMETDA
-275 EIKVP
+275 EIKVS
-280 TIEESRPIAENEV
+280 TEEEKRPITEKEV

-322 QKLIEEHKKNMEK
+322 QKLIEENKKNMEK
-335 AEEIIG
+335 GQEIMEEAGKNI
-341 EVNKDMEFSPKTK
+341 EFSPKTK

-376 LVNTTDAVTFG
+376 LINTTDVVTFG

-408 KKKGEKNV
+408 KKKDK

>member
-1 MSNSNLVTRW
+1 MSNSNLATRW

-19 TQGREGNRIQGIVV
+19 TKGREGNKIQGIVV
-33 HHGATT
+33 HHAAST

-44 GSTFARANRNGS
+44 GAAFARAGRNGS
-56 AHYGVGGNQVH
+56 AHYGVGGNQIH
-67 QYVDEANTTWHCNN
+67 QYVDEADTTWHCSN
-81 WWGNLRTV
+81 WWGNVRTIG
-89 SIETTNSTG
+89 IETTNSAG

-104 ASDTFETLVK
+104 APDTFETLVK

-124 LGRLWINPKADMPV
+124 LGRLWINPKADMPT
-138 LSGHKDWYGAITAC
+138 LSGHKDWYGASTVC

-167 ANAINFPPVIEVK
+167 ANAINFPPVVEVK
-180 PMIVWIDISPLEL
+180 PVVAWVDIEPLSL
-193 TAKEKIDIID
+193 KAKEKIDILD

-224 ETTVNGKKYYRTL
+224 EATVNDKKYYRTL

-249 AEALELI
+249 AEALEPI
-256 IAPVP
+256 YTVTSPESI
-261 LDSTING
+261 ING
-268 ETRETDV
+268 EARETDV

-280 TIEESRPIAENEV
+280 NEDEKRPITEKEA

-299 DDGFGDDLAPVPG
+299 DDGFGDDIAPAPG

-376 LVNTTDAVTFG
+376 LVNTTDATIFG

>member
-1 MSNSNLVTRW
+1 MTNSNMVTKRW
-11 WPANPTNY
+11 IANSTNY
-19 TQGREGNRIQGIVV
+19 TKGREGNKIQGIVI
-33 HHGATT
+33 HHAAST

-44 GSTFARANRNGS
+44 GMVFSRAGRNGS
-56 AHYGVGGNQVH
+56 AHYGVGGNQIH
-67 QYVDEANTTWHCNN
+67 QYVDEADTAWHCSN

-89 SIETTNSTG
+89 GIETTNSTG
-98 APNWEI
+98 APSWEI
-104 ASDTFETLVK
+104 APDTFETLVK

-124 LGRLWINPKADMPV
+124 LGKLWINPKADMPT
-138 LSGHKDWYGAITAC
+138 LSGHKDWYGATTVC
-152 PGPSLYPRLQEIADR
+152 PGPSLYLRLQEIADR
-167 ANAINFPPVIEVK
+167 ANAINFPPAVVRPVIAWV
-180 PMIVWIDISPLEL
+180 DIMPFALK
-193 TAKEKIDIID
+193 AKAKVDIID

-249 AEALELI
+249 AEALESVV
-256 IAPVP
+256 APVSP
-261 LDSTING
+261 DSVING
-268 ETRETDV
+268 GVRETDA

-280 TIEESRPIAENEV
+280 TEEEKRPITEKEV

-312 VKPGMKPEEV
+312 VKPGMKPEQV

-335 AEEIIG
+335 AKEIID
-341 EVNKDMEFSPKTK
+341 EVGKNIEFSPKTK

-376 LVNTTDAVTFG
+376 LINATDVVTFG

-408 KKKGEKNV
+408 KKKDK

>member
-19 TQGREGNRIQGIVV
+19 TRGREGNKIQGIVV
-33 HHGATT
+33 HHAAST

-44 GSTFARANRNGS
+44 GMAFARAGRNGS

-67 QYVDEANTTWHCNN
+67 QYVDEANTTWHCSN
-81 WWGNLRTV
+81 WWGNVRTIG
-89 SIETTNSTG
+89 IETTNSTG

-104 ASDTFETLVK
+104 APDTFETLVK

-124 LGRLWINPKADMPV
+124 LGKLWINPKADMPT
-138 LSGHKDWYGAITAC
+138 LSGHKDWYGAATVC

-167 ANAINFPPVIEVK
+167 ANVINFPPVVVK
-180 PMIVWIDISPLEL
+180 PSIVWVDVTPFALK
-193 TAKEKIDIID
+193 AKEKIDIID

-249 AEALELI
+249 AEALE
-256 IAPVP
+256 AVNTAASPESV
-261 LDSTING
+261 ING
-268 ETRETDV
+268 EARETDV

-280 TIEESRPIAENEV
+280 SEEEKRPITEKEV

-312 VKPGMKPEEV
+312 VKPGMKPEQV
-322 QKLIEEHKKNMEK
+322 QKLIEEHKNNMEK
-335 AEEIIG
+335 GQEIMEEAGKNI
-341 EVNKDMEFSPKTK
+341 EFSARTK

-363 LIIAGTQAPLVVA
+363 LIITGTQAPLVVA
-376 LVNTTDAVTFG
+376 LINTTDVVTFG